1 MAFKEVTVKKGD
13 FYKKGY
19 QETLEAKHGTKY
31 RVRSRINNE
40 VFDLHDSVADNAKMI
55 SLLFSLIMRMYGTY
69 TDTQKGRLDTE
80 DRALIEDLFNSFAS
94 STTLADLQVQESG
107 AAAISKLL
115 ERQARIAEIALE
127 EK

>member
-19 QETLEAKHGTKY
+19 QETLEAKHGKKY

-69 TDTQKGRLDTE
+69 TDTQKGRLDAG
-80 DRALIEDLFNSFAS
+80 DRALIEDLFNAFTL
-94 STTLADLQVQESG
+94 STTLADLQVQELG
-107 AAAISKLL
+107 TAAISKLL